1 MTDVRRSGDQKVEA
15 FSAPLDLL
23 QKARKEAAGRA
34 MSKSGFFRYCL
45 AKELGYSESEALA
58 ISRDIRMEKANV
70 ALREKRADKSAG

>member
-1 MTDVRRSGDQKVEA
+1 
-15 FSAPLDLL
+15 
-23 QKARKEAAGRA
+23 